1 MNVFSYLNVENN
13 SVCNLPGFIER
24 KAFDFGQETEILML
38 ELAAF
43 NLYDDRT
50 RLLST
55 ENKASN
61 ERSGYTLSG
70 NTVFNREMFLPGRKL
85 KRFESF
91 CHIHVI

>member
-1 MNVFSYLNVENN
+1 MNVFSYSNVENN

-38 ELAAF
+38 EWAAF

-55 ENKASN
+55 EYKVGLYII
-61 ERSGYTLSG
+61 RQY
-70 NTVFNREMFLPGRKL
+70 
-85 KRFESF
+85 SF
-91 CHIHVI
+91 

>member
-1 MNVFSYLNVENN
+1 MNVFSYSNVENN

-38 ELAAF
+38 EWAAF

-55 ENKASN
+55 EYKASN

-70 NTVFNREMFLPGRKL
+70 NTVLIGECFFLEGNL
-85 KRFESF
+85 KGLRVS
-91 CHIHVI
+91 VIYM

>member
-1 MNVFSYLNVENN
+1 MNVFSYSNVENN

-38 ELAAF
+38 EWAAF

-55 ENKASN
+55 EYKASN

-70 NTVFNREMFLPGRKL
+70 NTVFNRGWKET
-85 KRFESF
+85 
-91 CHIHVI
+91 

>member
-1 MNVFSYLNVENN
+1 MNVFSYSNVENN

-38 ELAAF
+38 EWAAF

-55 ENKASN
+55 EYKASN
-61 ERSGYTLSG
+61 ERSVIHYQAIQFLIGECFFLEG
-70 NTVFNREMFLPGRKL
+70 NL
-85 KRFESF
+85 KGLRVS
-91 CHIHVI
+91 VIYM

>member
-1 MNVFSYLNVENN
+1 MNVFSYSNVENN

-55 ENKASN
+55 EYKASN

-70 NTVFNREMFLPGRKL
+70 NTVFNRGMEGNL
-85 KRFESF
+85 KGLRVS
-91 CHIHVI
+91 VIYM

>member
-1 MNVFSYLNVENN
+1 MNVFSYSNVENN

-38 ELAAF
+38 EWAAF

-55 ENKASN
+55 EYKASN

-70 NTVFNREMFLPGRKL
+70 NTVFNRGMFLPGRKL

>member
-1 MNVFSYLNVENN
+1 MNVFSYSNVENN

-55 ENKASN
+55 EYKASN

-70 NTVFNREMFLPGRKL
+70 NTVFNRVSRLL
-85 KRFESF
+85 N
-91 CHIHVI
+91 I

>member
-1 MNVFSYLNVENN
+1 MNVFSYSNVENN

-24 KAFDFGQETEILML
+24 KTFDFGQETEILML

-55 ENKASN
+55 EYKASN

-70 NTVFNREMFLPGRKL
+70 NTVFNCNVSSWKET
-85 KRFESF
+85 
-91 CHIHVI
+91 